1 MLAFINLNWSQI
13 SILFE
18 CNLLH
23 LKLSFFTY
31 HSVML
36 KLNVTW
42 RDRRLDYLNLRE
54 DIYQNMLPDDEK
66 QNIWKPEIGMISS
79 YLMNCRDI

>member
-1 MLAFINLNWSQI
+1 
-13 SILFE
+13 
-18 CNLLH
+18 
-23 LKLSFFTY
+23 
-31 HSVML
+31 ML

-66 QNIWKPEIGMISS
+66 ENIWKPEIGKKLLCS
-79 YLMNCRDI
+79 NCFLYIFLCFNSIITIFDFSDLKIDK

>member
-1 MLAFINLNWSQI
+1 
-13 SILFE
+13 
-18 CNLLH
+18 
-23 LKLSFFTY
+23 
-31 HSVML
+31 ML

-66 QNIWKPEIGMISS
+66 QNIWRPEIGMIFS
-79 YLMNCRDI
+79 YAISIWDIYLVYIIIFSILLI

>member
-1 MLAFINLNWSQI
+1 
-13 SILFE
+13 
-18 CNLLH
+18 
-23 LKLSFFTY
+23 
-31 HSVML
+31 ML

-66 QNIWKPEIGMISS
+66 ENIWKPEIGKKIVVFKQF
-79 YLMNCRDI
+79 L

>member
-1 MLAFINLNWSQI
+1 
-13 SILFE
+13 
-18 CNLLH
+18 
-23 LKLSFFTY
+23 
-31 HSVML
+31 ML

-66 QNIWKPEIGMISS
+66 ENIWKPEIGMI
-79 YLMNCRDI
+79 LFIENVNLKNLAEINVIGL

>member
-1 MLAFINLNWSQI
+1 
-13 SILFE
+13 
-18 CNLLH
+18 
-23 LKLSFFTY
+23 
-31 HSVML
+31 ML

-66 QNIWKPEIGMISS
+66 ENIWKPEIGMIP
-79 YLMNCRDI
+79 YNQAVNVKKYYTNLRFNFNELLN

>member
-1 MLAFINLNWSQI
+1 
-13 SILFE
+13 
-18 CNLLH
+18 
-23 LKLSFFTY
+23 
-31 HSVML
+31 ML

-66 QNIWKPEIGMISS
+66 ENIWKPEIGII
-79 YLMNCRDI
+79 LFIENVNLK

>member
-1 MLAFINLNWSQI
+1 
-13 SILFE
+13 
-18 CNLLH
+18 
-23 LKLSFFTY
+23 
-31 HSVML
+31 ML

-66 QNIWKPEIGMISS
+66 ENIWKPEIGMIFLCSNRFFDLFFKRRLVS
-79 YLMNCRDI
+79 IHIFDISDRKNDK

>member
-1 MLAFINLNWSQI
+1 
-13 SILFE
+13 
-18 CNLLH
+18 
-23 LKLSFFTY
+23 
-31 HSVML
+31 ML

-66 QNIWKPEIGMISS
+66 ENIWKPEIGMILLCSNRFFDVFFVHIHS
-79 YLMNCRDI
+79 IFLIEKNDK